1 MINEL
6 RIVKTPRDELLMLH
20 YMLMTRQMT
29 KLSDSLLHI
38 VRLANQPDHTHKGKD
53 YAGYKAYAQSELAD
67 ILIQVEKMCNLL
79 GVDFQETVRMGR
91 SRDREKKS
99 EYLAEHPHDHWV

>member
-1 MINEL
+1 MITEL
-6 RIVKTPRDELLMLH
+6 RIIKTLRDELLMLH

-38 VRLANQPDHTHKGKD
+38 VRLANQPDHMHKGKD

-67 ILIQVEKMCNLL
+67 ILVQVEKICDIL
-79 GVDFQETVRMGR
+79 GCDFDATLEMGR
-91 SRDREKKS
+91 SRDLEKKA
-99 EYLAEHPHDHWV
+99 EYLSMHPHDHWL